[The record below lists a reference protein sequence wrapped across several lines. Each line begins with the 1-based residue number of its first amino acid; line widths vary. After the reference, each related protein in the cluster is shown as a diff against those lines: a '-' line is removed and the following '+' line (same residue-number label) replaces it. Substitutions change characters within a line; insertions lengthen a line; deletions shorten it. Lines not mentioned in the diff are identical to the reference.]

1 MQDQGAQ
8 LVGSCCLVT
17 GSTSEVTYLIFGNH
31 NLLPFSLNT
40 IFYVRVQTKI
50 LKFKSSCLLDRFGGE
65 MLSLHFHHCY
75 HHQLYLYH
83 QGFEADGT
91 EWGWPEL
98 HLRPVGRA
106 LALYIKCH
114 GQGFSYHRA
123 GYKGIVLDKSSITA
137 HCSFIHW
144 LL

>member
-1 MQDQGAQ
+1 
-8 LVGSCCLVT
+8 
-17 GSTSEVTYLIFGNH
+17 
-31 NLLPFSLNT
+31 
-40 IFYVRVQTKI
+40 
-50 LKFKSSCLLDRFGGE
+50 

-106 LALYIKCH
+106 LDRNVTDRVFHIIER
-114 GQGFSYHRA
+114 GIRVSFSINLA
-123 GYKGIVLDKSSITA
+123 
-137 HCSFIHW
+137 
-144 LL
+144 

>member
-1 MQDQGAQ
+1 MSG
-8 LVGSCCLVT
+8 
-17 GSTSEVTYLIFGNH
+17 
-31 NLLPFSLNT
+31 
-40 IFYVRVQTKI
+40 VQTKI

-91 EWGWPEL
+91 ELVWPEL
-98 HLRPVGRA
+98 HLMPVGRV
-106 LALYIKCH
+106 LESKVTDRVFH
-114 GQGFSYHRA
+114 FMKEA